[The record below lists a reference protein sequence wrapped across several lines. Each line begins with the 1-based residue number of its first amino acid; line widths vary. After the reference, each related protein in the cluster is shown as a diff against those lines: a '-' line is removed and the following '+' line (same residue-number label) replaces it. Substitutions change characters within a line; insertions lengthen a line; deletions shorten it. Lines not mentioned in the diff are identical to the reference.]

1 MASHANCSSARDGA
15 TAGSLF
21 ERKRFRVGGA
31 AGRFAQGVRITQ
43 HSSAPT
49 SRWGAV
55 PKDCSSQRTSSC
67 SCSRWEQ
74 SLSIR
79 SLATLTRML
88 LPSSRL
94 RERGNEV
101 TYGTR
106 YRQDK
111 QWLAEGERLPELPE

>member
-1 MASHANCSSARDGA
+1 MGRRAEGLFFAANSFVAKAVSGLGGLILAFVHFPAHASLAESTRAW
-15 TAGSLF
+15 F
-21 ERKRFRVGGA
+21 A
-31 AGRFAQGVRITQ
+31 ALPW
-43 HSSAPT
+43 ST
-49 SRWGAV
+49 SQ
-55 PKDCSSQRTSSC
+55 PSSSC